1 MNTNRLLPV
10 GALLL
15 LAPFLLVSACS
26 NGETTVITGEAPM
39 ETGITVSGTGE
50 ASAAPDMAT
59 IDLGIEAFAAT
70 VAEARDRAA
79 RAASSLI
86 ASVKA
91 NGVADRD
98 IQTRQVGVNPVY
110 DYSRPGQ
117 PVITGYSVSNILT
130 VRVRDL
136 DRLSRV
142 IDDAIAAGGEAVR
155 VNGLQFGFGD
165 REALLETARKN
176 AIADARKRAETYAA
190 AAGVR
195 LGDVLAISE
204 TAVSGPVPLAV
215 PRAAATGDSTP
226 IEPGESTITVSVTVR
241 FALER

>member
-1 MNTNRLLPV
+1 MTRTLPL
-10 GALLL
+10 AAMLL
-15 LAPFLLVSACS
+15 LAAAFAAACS
-26 NGETTVITGEAPM
+26 GGDTTIVTGEAPM

-59 IDLGIEAFAAT
+59 IDLGIETFAPT

-117 PVITGYSVSNILT
+117 PVITGYTVSNILT

-142 IDDAIAAGGEAVR
+142 IDDAIAAAGDTVR
-155 VNGLQFGFGD
+155 VNGLQFGVSD

-176 AIADARKRAETYAA
+176 AVADARKRAETYAA

-195 LGDVLAISE
+195 LGGVIAISE
-204 TAVSGPVPLAV
+204 TAVSSPMPLAV
-215 PRAAATGDSTP
+215 PRAAATGEGTP
-226 IEPGESTITVSVTVR
+226 IEPGESTMTVSVTVR